1 MTSCA
6 PFGLHAGDN
15 ESQHSSA
22 SIVAY
27 LHVVDAVL
35 YSKVEIVMVA
45 AVKMELEQV

>member
-15 ESQHSSA
+15 ESQHCSA
-22 SIVAY
+22 SIVAD
-27 LHVVDAVL
+27 LHVLDAVL

-45 AVKMELEQV
+45 AVKMETDQ